1 MARKVILILVLILIS
16 VLGLIP
22 YFFLM
27 HTSDKDHA
35 SEVYTW
41 DCEYAESKPEAI
53 TFTCADGGQYVDGI
67 TWSSWGKDGAQGRG
81 EYHVN
86 TCDPNCAEGEFLS
99 ADVEVSLSDLTE
111 YQGQN
116 YLRTLSMKT
125 LNGEN
130 LPESGQSTYEWDV
143 MEFAEMMAE

>member
-1 MARKVILILVLILIS
+1 MRKVILILVLVSIPVIPLIYNS
-16 VLGLIP
+16 HLFKAAEKNL
-22 YFFLM
+22 
-27 HTSDKDHA
+27 S

-53 TFTCADGGQYVDGI
+53 TFTCGDGGQYVDGI
-67 TWSSWGKDGAQGRG
+67 TWSSWGKDGAQGTG

-99 ADVEVSLSDLTE
+99 AEVKIRLSDLTE
-111 YQGQN
+111 YNGLN
-116 YLRTLSMKT
+116 YLRTLTMKT
-125 LNGEN
+125 INGEN